1 MAVDPEDIELEDLAR
16 LNEIENAVLV
26 FAVAT
31 YGEGDPT
38 DNLQTT
44 FVLGSLDVLLY
55 WEKKATRYSF
65 SSS

>member
-44 FVLGSLDVLLY
+44 FVSGS
-55 WEKKATRYSF
+55 KGI
-65 SSS
+65 SSK

>member
-44 FVLGSLDVLLY
+44 FVSGSKEISPKYKIGAILVC
-55 WEKKATRYSF
+55 
-65 SSS
+65 